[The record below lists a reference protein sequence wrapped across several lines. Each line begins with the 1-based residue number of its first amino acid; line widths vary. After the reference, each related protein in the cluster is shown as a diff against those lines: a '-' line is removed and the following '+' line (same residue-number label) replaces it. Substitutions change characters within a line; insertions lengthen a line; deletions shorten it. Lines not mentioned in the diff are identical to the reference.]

1 MESKRQLQ
9 VGEMIK
15 RNFSYVLQSHGS
27 FIYGPVLVS
36 VTNVVMSPD
45 MAQCKIYLSI
55 YGTEEKEE
63 VLFHINE
70 HLPQLK
76 NELVHRIRKHV
87 RRIPTVAVYM
97 DETLDEMYKIDELFQ
112 NIKKDS

>member
-27 FIYGPVLVS
+27 FIYGQVLVS

-87 RRIPTVAVYM
+87 RRIYM
-97 DETLDEMYKIDELFQ
+97 DETLDEMYKVDELFQ